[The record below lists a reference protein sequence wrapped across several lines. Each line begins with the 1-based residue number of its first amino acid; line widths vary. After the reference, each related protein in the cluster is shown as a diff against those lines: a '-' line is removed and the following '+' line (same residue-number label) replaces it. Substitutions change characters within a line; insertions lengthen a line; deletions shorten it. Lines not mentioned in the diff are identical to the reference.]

1 MWKLIYVILICCIFI
16 LGVIKVIHMIKN
28 KKQNSTYSIVLFS
41 ISLIIFTGLLLL
53 AYFQLLN
60 TPPYLF
66 GNANPDN
73 SDPFTYPIVKGRL
86 KLDVQKIN
94 QVKSFQKRSNTGLG
108 KDIDVYLSELKEAE
122 YDKWDNQSHVIIQ
135 GNNIIL
141 LEHIPSGLSN
151 HVGNIIFIPNQE
163 LVHEADEKLLL
174 QPGYVDRV
182 LCKSTYAY
190 EIFEKFRDN
199 HRCTWQLEIFAFPPI
214 LTTQFFTQP
223 KDRRIYFH
231 PAGKSWMKHTSKV
244 LEAWLKN
251 PQWPMLIFTC
261 KNNCMYKHR
270 ETLLKIQDVPN
281 ITAHGFLSSSDM
293 KSLQMHAGVVI
304 MPSACEG
311 FGHSI
316 YETMENGNLLISSDI
331 PPINENLVDGVNS
344 LLISPTSAEILGDPT
359 GKFKWLHDRSAY
371 AGQAGS
377 ACFDISIEGIEKA
390 VERSLKLSDEEYDKI
405 RLNAVK
411 KVYQLAVDGKESTKA
426 ALQRSGFILNK
437 KEDLTTE
444 IDTTPDH
451 ILNKNSRILYYLGAL
466 GQMSNEQIKN
476 YFNTSRYK
484 YKNIA
489 EFENDRETDDAE
501 RRRRREKVI
510 RMLRG
515 HNFSEKAQIII
526 SLQDNG
532 PKTMTNAHPLEF
544 VKNRYDTN
552 NGVIIPMNWKRH
564 WGEVDKLDS
573 KDIPWSE
580 KHDVCIWRG
589 ASTGKPSDRGGN
601 RFVLCNRWA
610 LVPNTSLVDVGFS
623 KIVQGG
629 KIPKEQ
635 VKNKMSVEE
644 MLKYKYIISA
654 PGNDKDSGLQWKLA
668 SNSIVLMPKPLTE
681 SWFMESKLEP
691 YKHYVP
697 LEDDYRNL
705 IDQIKWCKNNQKKCL
720 EIIKMANKW
729 VEILKDPIANR
740 KVVGEV
746 LKVYSSIMKPPTEKL
761 SIFPPEYPMLS

>member
-60 TPPYLF
+60 TSPYLF

-86 KLDVQKIN
+86 KFDVQKIN

-251 PQWPMLIFTC
+251 PHWPMLIFTC
-261 KNNCMYKHR
+261 KNACASKHR
-270 ETLLKIQDVPN
+270 EALLKIQDVPN
-281 ITAHGFLSSSDM
+281 ITAHDFLSSSDM

-344 LLISPTSAEILGDPT
+344 LLISPSSVEILGDPT
-359 GKFKWLHDRSAY
+359 GKFKWLYDRSAY
-371 AGQAGS
+371 VGQAGS

-411 KVYQLAVDGKESTKA
+411 KVYQLVVNGKESTKA
-426 ALQRSGFILNK
+426 ALQRSGFVLNK

-444 IDTTPDH
+444 IDITPDH
-451 ILNKNSRILYYLGAL
+451 ILSKNSRVLYYLGAL
-466 GQMSNEQIKN
+466 GQMSNAQIKN
-476 YFNTSRYK
+476 YFS
-484 YKNIA
+484 KNSSAARFIT
-489 EFENDRETDDAE
+489 EPEKTHVRLWEELIKLLRKNNFREDIPIFTVLGD
-501 RRRRREKVI
+501 
-510 RMLRG
+510 L
-515 HNFSEKAQIII
+515 
-526 SLQDNG
+526 G
-532 PKTMTNAHPLEF
+532 PKRIQRRM
-544 VKNRYDTN
+544 
-552 NGVIIPMNWKRH
+552 
-564 WGEVDKLDS
+564 
-573 KDIPWSE
+573 
-580 KHDVCIWRG
+580 
-589 ASTGKPSDRGGN
+589 
-601 RFVLCNRWA
+601 
-610 LVPNTSLVDVGFS
+610 
-623 KIVQGG
+623 
-629 KIPKEQ
+629 
-635 VKNKMSVEE
+635 
-644 MLKYKYIISA
+644 
-654 PGNDKDSGLQWKLA
+654 
-668 SNSIVLMPKPLTE
+668 
-681 SWFMESKLEP
+681 
-691 YKHYVP
+691 
-697 LEDDYRNL
+697 RNL
-705 IDQIKWCKNNQKKCL
+705 
-720 EIIKMANKW
+720 
-729 VEILKDPIANR
+729 
-740 KVVGEV
+740 
-746 LKVYSSIMKPPTEKL
+746 
-761 SIFPPEYPMLS
+761 